1 MHSPLPYLLP
11 LHLTMTSIMHTL
23 QKIILFSI
31 GLLIITP
38 MYAHT
43 SAPREY
49 PPFWVSDQTSL
60 EEEGV
65 TVQKTNRLTIILRV
79 DDLFEF
85 PSSTRLAD
93 SRRYTL
99 HRVAAFVKHYG
110 NRLITVSG
118 HTDNVGTDTYKLR
131 QSYKQASTVA
141 AYLWSQGIPLKNLLV
156 VGCGDTEPVA
166 SNKTAEG
173 SAANRR
179 IEIEIQ

>member
-1 MHSPLPYLLP
+1 
-11 LHLTMTSIMHTL
+11 MTFIMQTL
-23 QKIILFSI
+23 QKIILFSVGFFI
-31 GLLIITP
+31 MISG
-38 MYAHT
+38 YANTLAPEQHPPT
-43 SAPREY
+43 FLTSDQSAPLI
-49 PPFWVSDQTSL
+49 DSL
-60 EEEGV
+60 QAEGA
-65 TVQKTNRLTIILRV
+65 TVQMTDRLIVILRV
-79 DDLFEF
+79 DDLFQF
-85 PSSTRLAD
+85 PSSTRLVD
-93 SRRYTL
+93 VSRRGML
-99 HRVAAFVKHYG
+99 IRVALLAKSYG

-141 AYLWSQGIPLKNLLV
+141 AYLWSRGIPLKNLLV